1 MKRSL
6 ECLKRTETQLKM
18 ERQLSSKLRV
28 DLEELRSGEQSR
40 LKEFRMQVE
49 QEFLGSMSEL
59 LVKKEE

>member
-1 MKRSL
+1 
-6 ECLKRTETQLKM
+6 M